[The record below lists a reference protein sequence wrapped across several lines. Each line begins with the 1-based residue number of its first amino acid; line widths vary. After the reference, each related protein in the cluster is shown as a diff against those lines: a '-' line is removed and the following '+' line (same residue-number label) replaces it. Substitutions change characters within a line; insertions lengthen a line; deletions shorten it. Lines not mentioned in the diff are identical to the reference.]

1 MEECYYRRLFALSS
15 AMSPK
20 PNIILNK
27 INEYEYGTEEMKWP
41 YKSPGV
47 SDNLFSRSKAGL
59 TREEI
64 RAIIVSKAQIKGG
77 DRILDVGTG
86 SGSVSIEFALLG
98 CDVTAVEKDNDNF
111 ETARRNIADFG
122 LNDKIELILGEME
135 NVDLTKSY
143 DVFFFGGTDN
153 LEKSFESVFKHLKP
167 GGRIIIAAV
176 RLETVV
182 DAIKV
187 LKNADIH
194 PNVLNICLNKGKD
207 LGGKTALAPSYPVF
221 LIYGAKR

>member
-1 MEECYYRRLFALSS
+1 MRGLNEENMEQKEV
-15 AMSPK
+15 
-20 PNIILNK
+20 
-27 INEYEYGTEEMKWP
+27 KWL
-41 YKSPGV
+41 YKSQGIP
-47 SDNLFSRSKAGL
+47 DNLFSRSKAGL

-64 RAIIVSKAQIKGG
+64 RSIIVSKARIKGNEKV
-77 DRILDVGTG
+77 LDVGTG
-86 SGSVSIEFALLG
+86 SGSVSLEFALLG
-98 CDVTAVEKDNDNF
+98 CDVTAVEKDEENF
-111 ETARRNIADFG
+111 EIARKNIEKFG

-135 NVDLTKSY
+135 NVDLTNSY

-153 LEKSFESVFKHLKP
+153 LDKSLDKVYKHLKP

-182 DAIKV
+182 EAMNV
-187 LKNADIH
+187 LKSRGIN
-194 PNVLNICLNKGKD
+194 PEVLNICLNKGKD

>member
-1 MEECYYRRLFALSS
+1 
-15 AMSPK
+15 
-20 PNIILNK
+20 
-27 INEYEYGTEEMKWP
+27 MKWA
-41 YKSPGV
+41 YKSPGIPD
-47 SDNLFSRSKAGL
+47 SLFSRSKAGL

-64 RAIIVSKAQIKGG
+64 RAIIVSKARIKGVE
-77 DRILDVGTG
+77 RILDVGTG

-98 CDVTAVEKDNDNF
+98 CNVTAVEKDRDNF

-122 LNDKIELILGEME
+122 LNDKIELISGEME
-135 NVDLTKSY
+135 QVKLLHNF

-153 LEKSFESVFKHLKP
+153 LDKSLDNVFKHLKP

-182 DAIKV
+182 AAINV
-187 LKNADIH
+187 LKSRGIN

-221 LIYGAKR
+221 LIYGDKR

>member
-1 MEECYYRRLFALSS
+1 
-15 AMSPK
+15 
-20 PNIILNK
+20 
-27 INEYEYGTEEMKWP
+27 MKWA
-41 YKSPGV
+41 YKSPGIPD
-47 SDNLFSRSKAGL
+47 SLFSRSKAGL

-64 RAIIVSKAQIKGG
+64 RAIIVSKAQLKGG
-77 DRILDVGTG
+77 ERILDVGTG

-98 CDVTAVEKDNDNF
+98 CNVTAVEKDNDNF

-122 LNDKIELILGEME
+122 LNDQIELISGEMGDVKLSH
-135 NVDLTKSY
+135 NFDLI
-143 DVFFFGGTDN
+143 FFGGTDN
-153 LEKSFESVFKHLKP
+153 LDKSLDNVFKHLEL

-182 DAIKV
+182 EAMNV
-187 LKNADIH
+187 LKSRGIN
-194 PNVLNICLNKGKD
+194 PEVLNICLNKGKD

>member
-1 MEECYYRRLFALSS
+1 
-15 AMSPK
+15 
-20 PNIILNK
+20 
-27 INEYEYGTEEMKWP
+27 MKWA
-41 YKSPGV
+41 YKSPGIPD
-47 SDNLFSRSKAGL
+47 SLFSRSKAGL
-59 TREEI
+59 TREEV

-77 DRILDVGTG
+77 ERILDVGTG

-111 ETARRNIADFG
+111 ETARRNIVDFG
-122 LNDKIELILGEME
+122 LNDQIELISGEME
-135 NVDLTKSY
+135 
-143 DVFFFGGTDN
+143 DVKLSDSFDIIFFGGTDN
-153 LEKSFESVFKHLKP
+153 LSKSLENVFKHLKP

-182 DAIKV
+182 ESMNV
-187 LKNADIH
+187 LKSRSIN
-194 PNVLNICLNKGKD
+194 PEVLNICLNKGKD

>member
-1 MEECYYRRLFALSS
+1 
-15 AMSPK
+15 MSPK
-20 PNIILNK
+20 TNIILNK
-27 INEYEYGTEEMKWP
+27 INEYGIEEMKWP
-41 YKSPGV
+41 YKSPGIPD
-47 SDNLFSRSKAGL
+47 SLFSRSKAGL

-77 DRILDVGTG
+77 ERILDVGTG

-98 CDVTAVEKDNDNF
+98 CNVTAVEKDNDNF
-111 ETARRNIADFG
+111 ETARRNIEKFG
-122 LNDKIELILGEME
+122 LDDQIELISGEMKDVKLSH
-135 NVDLTKSY
+135 NY
-143 DVFFFGGTDN
+143 DVIFFGGTDN
-153 LEKSFESVFKHLKP
+153 LDKSLDNVFKHLKL

-182 DAIKV
+182 ESINA
-187 LKNADIH
+187 LKSRGIN

-221 LIYGAKR
+221 LIYGDKR

>member
-1 MEECYYRRLFALSS
+1 MRGLNDENMEQKEV
-15 AMSPK
+15 
-20 PNIILNK
+20 
-27 INEYEYGTEEMKWP
+27 KWL
-41 YKSPGV
+41 YKSPGIP
-47 SDNLFSRSKAGL
+47 DNLFSRSKAGL

-64 RAIIVSKAQIKGG
+64 RSIIVSKARIKGNENV
-77 DRILDVGTG
+77 LDVGTG

-98 CDVTAVEKDNDNF
+98 CDVTAVEKDEENF
-111 ETARRNIADFG
+111 EIARKNIEKFG
-122 LNDKIELILGEME
+122 LNDKIELILGELE
-135 NVDLTKSY
+135 NVDLTNSY

-182 DAIKV
+182 ESINV
-187 LKNADIH
+187 LKSRGIN

>member
-1 MEECYYRRLFALSS
+1 MRGLNDENMEQKEV
-15 AMSPK
+15 
-20 PNIILNK
+20 
-27 INEYEYGTEEMKWP
+27 KWL
-41 YKSPGV
+41 YKSPGIP
-47 SDNLFSRSKAGL
+47 DNLFSRSKAGL

-64 RAIIVSKAQIKGG
+64 RSIIVSKARIKGNENV
-77 DRILDVGTG
+77 LDVGTG

-98 CDVTAVEKDNDNF
+98 CDVTAVEKDEENF
-111 ETARRNIADFG
+111 EIARKNIEKFG
-122 LNDKIELILGEME
+122 LNDKIELILGELE
-135 NVDLTKSY
+135 NVDLTNSY

-153 LEKSFESVFKHLKP
+153 LEKSFESVFKHLKS

-182 DAIKV
+182 ESINV
-187 LKNADIH
+187 LKSRGIN

>member
-1 MEECYYRRLFALSS
+1 MRGLNGRNMEQ
-15 AMSPK
+15 K
-20 PNIILNK
+20 
-27 INEYEYGTEEMKWP
+27 EMKWS
-41 YKSPGV
+41 YKSPGIP
-47 SDNLFSRSKAGL
+47 DNLFSRSKAGL

-77 DRILDVGTG
+77 ERILDVGTG

-98 CDVTAVEKDNDNF
+98 CDVTAVEKDKDNF

-122 LNDKIELILGEME
+122 LNDQIELISGEME
-135 NVDLTKSY
+135 DVKLSHNF

-167 GGRIIIAAV
+167 AGRIIIAAV

-187 LKNADIH
+187 LKNAGI
-194 PNVLNICLNKGKD
+194 PPEVLNICLNKGKD